1 LKKSRTKVVLLPWA
15 LTLILTSLGSTM
27 CRKSP
32 APSKTDKGKQRVEV
46 KSTLR
51 IESFVVNLADPAG
64 SCFLRIGI
72 DLGLGHE
79 PAGEG
84 KEKGTAPATA
94 QIRDTII
101 SVLTRWQSASL
112 LAPEGKTKLK
122 EELLKALQERLPK
135 MGILEVYFTDF
146 LVQR

>member
-1 LKKSRTKVVLLPWA
+1 LKKSRTKAVLVPWA
-15 LTLILTSLGSTM
+15 LTLILTSLCSTG

-46 KSTLR
+46 KSTLPL
-51 IESFVVNLADPAG
+51 ESLVVNLADPTG
-64 SCFLRIGI
+64 NCFLRLGLN
-72 DLGLGHE
+72 LGLGQE
-79 PAGEG
+79 VVAEG
-84 KEKGTAPATA
+84 KGKGVPPATA

-101 SVLTRWQSASL
+101 SVLTRWQSDSL
-112 LAPEGKTKLK
+112 LAPDGKTKLK
-122 EELLKALQERLPK
+122 EELVKALRERLPE